1 MCGTNMQSLFYLI
14 KDRCTL
20 NKYIVFSNKLSV
32 GYTYEYACMCGCVQI
47 ITVYISVF
55 NVKKK
60 HDVGPYISSGY
71 KMILSEEQQQ
81 ASKMKAF
88 FSRRRAHSNKEVV
101 CWMHTNNLPMGVIIV
116 GSI

>member
-1 MCGTNMQSLFYLI
+1 MQG
-14 KDRCTL
+14 R
-20 NKYIVFSNKLSV
+20 
-32 GYTYEYACMCGCVQI
+32 CVQI

-71 KMILSEEQQQ
+71 KIILSKEQHKQ

-88 FSRRRAHSNKEVV
+88 LSRRRRARSNKRKVE
-101 CWMHTNNLPMGVIIV
+101 C
-116 GSI
+116 

>member
-20 NKYIVFSNKLSV
+20 NKYIVFSKALGMNV
-32 GYTYEYACMCGCVQI
+32 YIYRYMCVQI

-60 HDVGPYISSGY
+60 HDVGPYIVLQDIKWFS
-71 KMILSEEQQQ
+71 SEEYS
-81 ASKMKAF
+81 ASTNIMKAF
-88 FSRRRAHSNKEVV
+88 FNRRGTYSNKEE
-101 CWMHTNNLPMGVIIV
+101 CWMHTNNLPMGVIMV